1 MSLPCVHSNP
11 KSHES
16 SQPPKQARNTSF
28 PVKSF
33 ITVLIIS
40 GAFFAHARS
49 LKAPGFHKTK
59 LLPDSVYIPLLAIQ
73 LMQVWNSSTDTV
85 ALDSI
90 KQTLFKSFG
99 VDEKQFLNSHRY
111 YQSDFEGQRTRLD
124 SVKILIETEKRR
136 IQEFERDSD

>member
-1 MSLPCVHSNP
+1 MS
-11 KSHES
+11 ES
-16 SQPPKQARNTSF
+16 TPKQARNTSF

-40 GAFFAHARS
+40 GAFFYSSCSVNTEGPRISQPA
-49 LKAPGFHKTK
+49 K
-59 LLPDSVYIPLLAIQ
+59 LLPDSVYIPLLANIQ

-90 KQTLFKSFG
+90 KQALFETL

-124 SVKILIETEKRR
+124 SVKILLKPKKGGYKNSSEI
-136 IQEFERDSD
+136 